1 MKIIFLNTWDG
12 GKLGEV
18 LLDFVREQAKDTDI
32 FCFQEVENDEFVSK
46 IKKILSSYSTTR
58 LTKDYINGW
67 KFDIATFFRKGI
79 KISSTFKNEGVSG
92 TGGLLVNEIEFDNKK
107 MLIANVHGLSMPGDK
122 FDTDERIAQSQE
134 IINVI
139 KRLNTDDN
147 PVVVGGDF
155 NLHNKTKS
163 IEMFTL
169 NNLRD
174 LIKDYKIKRTRN
186 SITWEFH
193 KNSPNGFFGKQKYC
207 DYCFVS
213 KDLKVKK
220 FEVPDIKISD
230 HLPLILE
237 FEV

>member
-1 MKIIFLNTWDG
+1 MKIIFLNTWNG

-18 LLDFVREQAKDTDI
+18 LLDFVRFHSKDTDI

-46 IKKILSSYSTTR
+46 LSNILDTYTHTR

-67 KFDIATFFRKGI
+67 KFDITTFFRKGI
-79 KISSTFKNEGVSG
+79 DITNTFKNEENNG
-92 TGGLLVNEIEFDNKK
+92 TGGLLVNEIIADNKK
-107 MLIANVHGLSMPGDK
+107 MFIANVHGLSMPGDK
-122 FDTDERIAQSQE
+122 LDTDERIAQSKE
-134 IINVI
+134 IIDTIN
-139 KRLNTDDN
+139 RLNSDSS
-147 PVVVGGDF
+147 PVVIGGDF
-155 NLHNKTKS
+155 NLGNKTNS
-163 IEMFTL
+163 IKMFEE
-169 NNLRD
+169 NNFND
-174 LIKDYKIKRTRN
+174 LIKDFKIKRTRN

-213 KDLKVKK
+213 KDVKVKK
-220 FEVPDIKISD
+220 FEAPDIKISD